1 MYKNAKVTLTRLVTK
16 WTISY
21 ERFGN
26 KPNQTEC
33 K

>member
-1 MYKNAKVTLTRLVTK
+1 LQLMYKNAKVTLTRLVTK

-26 KPNQTEC
+26 
-33 K
+33 

>member
-1 MYKNAKVTLTRLVTK
+1 MNKLLLKRLVTK

-26 KPNQTEC
+26 KPKPDGMQII
-33 K
+33 